1 MFIIVVLLQGYVDAL
16 LERAFRLEADTT
28 SLKMHG
34 TMTDLYERPAENP
47 DELKHKIGKMKFIY
61 NTALLRYHTGPLLY
75 YYDTDFHIE
84 LTETF

>member
-1 MFIIVVLLQGYVDAL
+1 MDVL
-16 LERAFRLEADTT
+16 LERVFRLEADTT

-47 DELKHKIGKMKFIY
+47 DELKQKIGKVKFIY
-61 NTALLRYHTGPLLY
+61 NTVLLRYHTGPLLY
-75 YYDTDFHIE
+75 CDTDFHIE